1 VKKREKIMKIKKI
14 AIDKLKFD
22 PRNARLHDGR
32 NISAVI
38 RSLEEFG
45 QQRPIIVDEDN
56 VVRAGNGLL
65 EAAKELGWKE
75 ISIVVT
81 ELKGSDLKAYG
92 IADNRT
98 AELSDWNYEV
108 LGEHFSEMAEID
120 FDIESTGFEEYEAG
134 VIMNAAEWTPDLSDG
149 DSSASSKDS
158 SPPENKNSGES
169 LEFSLNDRQFGVY
182 KEAFRIVLE
191 RENLEM
197 SDSEVVLH
205 ICEDYL
211 RRSIKKSMDK

>member
-1 VKKREKIMKIKKI
+1 MKIKKI

-22 PRNARLHDGR
+22 PRNARLHDDR
-32 NISAVI
+32 NIGAVVK
-38 RSLEEFG
+38 SLEEFG

-134 VIMNAAEWTPDLSDG
+134 VIMNAEWTPDFSDG
-149 DSSASSKDS
+149 ESSDSNKDS
-158 SPPENKNSGES
+158 SPPEKKESGED
-169 LEFSLNDRQFGVY
+169 LEFSLNERQFGVY
-182 KEAFRIVLE
+182 KEAFRMVLDK
-191 RENLEM
+191 ENSEM
-197 SDSEVVLH
+197 SDSEVVLY

-211 RRSIKKSMDK
+211 RRSIKKAMSK